1 MNGETM
7 SDFQHIIGRKII
19 GVRYLTQEELDEMD
33 WYGRVPVIL
42 LDDGTEIVA
51 SQDDEGNGPG
61 RFFID
66 NPTISA

>member
-1 MNGETM
+1 MQEL
-7 SDFQHIIGRKII
+7 IGRTITGIRFLDK
-19 GVRYLTQEELDEMD
+19 EELDEMD

-51 SQDDEGNGPG
+51 SRDDEGNGPG

-66 NPTISA
+66 NPTVSS

>member
-7 SDFQHIIGRKII
+7 SDFENIIGRKII
-19 GVRYLTQEELDEMD
+19 GFRYLSQEELDEMD

-66 NPTISA
+66 NPTVST